1 MSQKTYEIAIWR
13 RSLTLRVFGVT
24 SAIELLIASA
34 YVSQLVG
41 WLMLLVACV
50 LLGASIGSFGF
61 PYDTVGGLRQHR
73 Q

>member
-1 MSQKTYEIAIWR
+1 MITA
-13 RSLTLRVFGVT
+13 V
-24 SAIELLIASA
+24 ELLFASA

-41 WLMLLVACV
+41 WVMLLVACV
-50 LLGASIGSFGF
+50 LLGASVGSVGL